1 MLQRLVFQ
9 LAKPLC
15 EHTTDSK
22 NIQWEFESDAHR
34 AVSLLLFCEKCAM
47 TIRIPP
53 KDLWVSIIYPPIP
66 KAVPDKKAAEQ
77 KPPALKAVEPP
88 RPVKHEKVFT
98 HFDKKLLENACIS
111 TNDID
116 FGD

>member
-53 KDLWVSIIYPPIP
+53 KDLWVSIVYQSAPR
-66 KAVPDKKAAEQ
+66 AVPEKKAAEQ
-77 KPPALKAVEPP
+77 KPPAPRAVESPL
-88 RPVKHEKVFT
+88 PVKHEKSFT
-98 HFDKKLLENACIS
+98 PFDRKILEKACIS
-111 TNDID
+111 TDDID
-116 FGD
+116 FVD